1 MEGSGQWLVGLGGR
15 EVTSVIEATPWDPAS
30 RRAILLPSDGEV
42 ARVLASKQ
50 GVATLSVA
58 LNALLVVLKL
68 AVGLTIGSVG
78 VISEAVH
85 SGIDL
90 LAALTALFAVRTSS
104 RPPDEEHHYGHGK
117 VESLAG
123 AAEAVMI
130 FLAAL
135 FIINEAVQKLLNGV
149 ELETVDLGIAV
160 MVVSTVGNLVVA
172 RWVMRVARSTDSV
185 ALEADGWH
193 HMTDVLTS
201 LGVAL
206 GLVVVRVT
214 NHSELDPLI
223 AMGVALFICK
233 AAYDITARSVR
244 DLLDTSLP
252 QEEQAL
258 IREALE
264 THKPDV
270 VSYHRVRS
278 RRVGAERHVD
288 LHLVVRRDATVQ
300 QSHDL
305 CDHLEDHLRDALG
318 TSTSLG
324 IHVEPCRGECGECHF
339 DCPPEEEQKA
349 E

>member
-1 MEGSGQWLVGLGGR
+1 MLSNKE
-15 EVTSVIEATPWDPAS
+15 
-30 RRAILLPSDGEV
+30 
-42 ARVLASKQ
+42 
-50 GVATLSVA
+50 GVAALSVA
-58 LNALLVVLKL
+58 LNAVLVVLKL
-68 AVGLTIGSVG
+68 AVGFTIGSVG

-90 LAALTALFAVRTSS
+90 LAALTAFLAVRTSS
-104 RPPDEEHHYGHGK
+104 RPPDEEHLYGHGK
-117 VESLAG
+117 VENLAG
-123 AAEAVMI
+123 AAEAMMI

-135 FIINEAVQKLLNGV
+135 FIINEAVQKLLHGV
-149 ELETVDLGIAV
+149 QMEAVDPGIAI

-172 RWVMRVARSTDSV
+172 RLVMRVAKSTDSV

-201 LGVAL
+201 LGVAI

-214 NHSELDPLI
+214 NHAELDPLI
-223 AMGVALFICK
+223 AIGVALVICK
-233 AAYDITARSVR
+233 AAYDITVRSVR

-252 QEEQAL
+252 QTEQAM

-278 RRVGAERHVD
+278 RKVGAERHVD
-288 LHLVVRRDATVQ
+288 LHLVVKRDATVQ

-305 CDHLEDHLRDALG
+305 CDHLESHLRDALG
-318 TSTSLG
+318 PSTSLG
-324 IHVEPCRGECGECHF
+324 IHVEPCEGECGQCHF
-339 DCPPEEEQKA
+339 DCPPREEKA

>member
-1 MEGSGQWLVGLGGR
+1 MFGSK
-15 EVTSVIEATPWDPAS
+15 E
-30 RRAILLPSDGEV
+30 
-42 ARVLASKQ
+42 
-50 GVATLSVA
+50 GVAALSVT
-58 LNALLVVLKL
+58 LNALLVVVKL
-68 AVGLTIGSVG
+68 AVGFAIGSVG

-90 LAALTALFAVRTSS
+90 LAAFTALFAVRTSS
-104 RPPDEEHHYGHGK
+104 RPPDEEHLYGHGK

-135 FIINEAVQKLLNGV
+135 FIINEAVQKLLHGV
-149 ELETVDLGIAV
+149 GMETVDLGIAV
-160 MVVSTVGNLVVA
+160 MAVSTVGNLVVA
-172 RWVMRVARSTDSV
+172 RWVMRVAKSTDSV

-214 NHSELDPLI
+214 DHSELDPLI
-223 AMGVALFICK
+223 AIGVALFICK
-233 AAYDITARSVR
+233 TAYDITVRSVQ
-244 DLLDTSLP
+244 DLLDASLP
-252 QEEQAL
+252 KEEQAL

-270 VSYHRVRS
+270 VSYHQVRS
-278 RRVGAERHVD
+278 RKVGAERHVD

-300 QSHDL
+300 ESHDL
-305 CDHLEDHLRDALG
+305 CDHLEEHLRDSLG
-318 TSTSLG
+318 DSTSLG
-324 IHVEPCRGECGECHF
+324 IHVEPCRGECGECRL
-339 DCPPEEEQKA
+339 DCPTPEEKSG
-349 E
+349 